1 MCGCELNNDHVHA
14 HDYCD
19 ISTDLKLNTR
29 ASVATYH
36 VLVFFRGTHS
46 QFSVK
51 YLFTE
56 EKIA

>member
-1 MCGCELNNDHVHA
+1 MCGCELNNDHVNA

-36 VLVFFRGTHS
+36 VLVFFRGTYS

-56 EKIA
+56 AKIA